1 MLNPE
6 DRRISKSKTA
16 MRNALIQLI
25 EEKEFNKITVTDIV
39 ERADLNRG
47 TFYKHY
53 KSQTDILLEL
63 TEDIMEDLIQSY
75 RMPYKEQRIFN
86 LDNLT
91 ASTVKIFEHVEKFQG
106 FYALMLRTDKLT
118 YFQTQIFKVLKGLT
132 IHDLMKIKKEANQ
145 PDQALQASFF
155 ANAIIGMISEWA
167 ENNFSYSTYYMA
179 EQLLLILKSMRQ
191 VQIIHPR
198 LE

>member
-1 MLNPE
+1 
-6 DRRISKSKTA
+6 
-16 MRNALIQLI
+16 
-25 EEKEFNKITVTDIV
+25 
-39 ERADLNRG
+39 
-47 TFYKHY
+47 
-53 KSQTDILLEL
+53 
-63 TEDIMEDLIQSY
+63 
-75 RMPYKEQRIFN
+75 
-86 LDNLT
+86 
-91 ASTVKIFEHVEKFQG
+91 
-106 FYALMLRTDKLT
+106 MLRTDKLT